1 MNASN
6 ECNDETPTDNQM
18 GDKITREIL
27 PLRAHV
33 TTA

>member
-18 GDKITREIL
+18 GDNITREI
-27 PLRAHV
+27 PSLRARV